1 MKSYQSSNIV
11 PKSGLLKMTLAALV
25 GGAAVGGITYLIA
38 LLFYLII
45 IFPIGMG
52 SLGGAIGKWAVQ
64 SGKVRNPLVASLFG
78 LLTGLT
84 IFGTLRGLE
93 FVESRSQISQIQAV
107 GNSVA
112 ANKTLT
118 PDQKGLGVVRIGR
131 YNIKNMGETGT
142 KIYWLIE
149 LAIISYLAI
158 SIPRA
163 MATEAFCE
171 SSNDWY
177 HRRTRLGNVEP
188 EETNEFLVLIKIP
201 HLPEA
206 VTLINTHI
214 KQVEA
219 GSLELYTKTVDDSKH
234 QEVLL
239 SINSTVVNKKGQ
251 LQIQEIET
259 SILSP
264 TEYQQLNLAI
274 PITPENLTST
284 EVAYEA
290 HDLDDR
296 QVADIVQQLPNYAA
310 IQATYLLKIASIRS
324 VPVTNTYQ
332 LGVVFD
338 RQQISTSQK
347 KQDFLE
353 ELSSEIRTP
362 GEAYVTLLNDDPES
376 LQAIRKIVTQPVYHK
391 QV

>member
-1 MKSYQSSNIV
+1 
-11 PKSGLLKMTLAALV
+11 MTLAALV

-45 IFPIGMG
+45 LFPIGMG
-52 SLGGAIGKWAVQ
+52 SMGGAIMKWAVQ

-84 IFGTLRGLE
+84 IFGTVRGLE
-93 FVESRSQISQIQAV
+93 FMESRHQISQTQTA
-107 GNSVA
+107 GASTA
-112 ANKTLT
+112 ANKT
-118 PDQKGLGVVRIGR
+118 PISDQNGLGVVRIGR
-131 YNIKNMGETGT
+131 YNIKNMGEVGT
-142 KIYWLIE
+142 KIYWLVE
-149 LAIISYLAI
+149 LAIISYLVI

-163 MATEAFCE
+163 MAAEAFCE

-177 HRRTRLGNVEP
+177 HLKTRWGNVEP
-188 EETNEFLVLIKIP
+188 AAMNRFLVLIKIP
-201 HLPEA
+201 HFSEA
-206 VTLINTHI
+206 GALINTQI
-214 KQVEA
+214 QKVEA

-239 SINSTVVNKKGQ
+239 SINSTMVDKKGQ
-251 LQIQEIET
+251 LQIQEVET

-264 TEYQQLNLAI
+264 TEYQQLKLAI
-274 PITPENLTST
+274 PIATENLTST

-290 HDLDDR
+290 HDLDDQ
-296 QVADIVQQLPNYAA
+296 QVAEIVQQLPSYAA
-310 IQATYLLKIASIRS
+310 IQATYLLKIASIKS
-324 VPVTNTYQ
+324 VPVINTYQ
-332 LGVVFD
+332 LGIVFD
-338 RQQISTSQK
+338 RQQISTFQK

-353 ELSSEIRTP
+353 ELSSEIKTP

-391 QV
+391 RD

>member
-1 MKSYQSSNIV
+1 
-11 PKSGLLKMTLAALV
+11 MTLAALV

-38 LLFYLII
+38 LLFYLIVL
-45 IFPIGMG
+45 FPIGMG
-52 SLGGAIGKWAVQ
+52 SVGGAIMKWAVQ

-78 LLTGLT
+78 LLTGLS

-93 FVESRSQISQIQAV
+93 FVESRNQVSQTLAL
-107 GNSVA
+107 GNSA
-112 ANKTLT
+112 ANKTQI

-142 KIYWLIE
+142 KIYWLVE
-149 LAIISYLAI
+149 LAIISSLVI

-163 MATEAFCE
+163 VAAEAFCE

-177 HRRTRLGNVEP
+177 HLKTRLGNVEP
-188 EETNEFLVLIKIP
+188 VAMNRFLVLIKIP
-201 HLPEA
+201 QFSEA
-206 VTLINTHI
+206 GMLINTQI
-214 KQVEA
+214 QKVEA

-264 TEYQQLNLAI
+264 TEYQQLKLAI
-274 PITPENLTST
+274 PLATENLIST

-290 HDLDDR
+290 HDLNDQ
-296 QVADIVQQLPNYAA
+296 QVADIVQQLPGYAA
-310 IQATYLLKIASIRS
+310 IQATYLLKITSIKS
-324 VPVTNTYQ
+324 LPVINTYQ
-332 LGVVFD
+332 LGIVFD
-338 RQQISTSQK
+338 RQEISTFQK

-353 ELSSEIRTP
+353 ELSSEIKTP

-376 LQAIRKIVTQPVYHK
+376 LQAIRKIVAQPVYHK
-391 QV
+391 QG

>member
-1 MKSYQSSNIV
+1 
-11 PKSGLLKMTLAALV
+11 MTLAALV

-45 IFPIGMG
+45 LFPIGMG
-52 SLGGAIGKWAVQ
+52 SVGGAIMKWAVQ
-64 SGKVRNPLVASLFG
+64 SGKVRNPLVASLCG

-84 IFGTLRGLE
+84 MFGTLRGLE
-93 FVESRSQISQIQAV
+93 FVESRNQVSQNKAISA
-107 GNSVA
+107 GTSA
-112 ANKTLT
+112 AATRT
-118 PDQKGLGVVRIGR
+118 PIPEQKGLGVVRIGR

-163 MATEAFCE
+163 MAAEAFCE

-177 HRRTRLGNVEP
+177 HLKTRLGNVEP
-188 EETNEFLVLIKIP
+188 AAMNRFLVLIKIP
-201 HLPEA
+201 HLSEA
-206 VTLINTHI
+206 GTLINTQI
-214 KQVEA
+214 DKVEA

-264 TEYQQLNLAI
+264 TEYQQLKLAI
-274 PITPENLTST
+274 PIATENFTST

-290 HDLDDR
+290 HDLDDQ
-296 QVADIVQQLPNYAA
+296 QVADIVQQLPNHPA
-310 IQATYLLKIASIRS
+310 IQATYLLKIASIKS

-332 LGVVFD
+332 LGIVFD
-338 RQQISTSQK
+338 RQQISTFQK

-353 ELSSEIRTP
+353 ELSSEIKTP

-391 QV
+391 QI

>member
-1 MKSYQSSNIV
+1 
-11 PKSGLLKMTLAALV
+11 MTLAALV
-25 GGAAVGGITYLIA
+25 GGAAVGGTTYLIA

-45 IFPIGMG
+45 LFPIGMG

-64 SGKVRNPLVASLFG
+64 SGKVRNPLVASFFG

-93 FVESRSQISQIQAV
+93 SVESRSQISQTQAV

-112 ANKTLT
+112 ANKT
-118 PDQKGLGVVRIGR
+118 PSSDQKGLGVVRIGR

-142 KIYWLIE
+142 KIYWLVE

-163 MATEAFCE
+163 MATESFCE

-177 HRRTRLGNVEP
+177 HRRTRLGNVELA
-188 EETNEFLVLIKIP
+188 EMNRFLVLVKIP
-201 HLPEA
+201 QLSEA
-206 VTLINTHI
+206 GTLINTHI
-214 KQVEA
+214 KKVEA

-239 SINSTVVNKKGQ
+239 SINSTMVDKKGQ
-251 LQIQEIET
+251 LQIQEVET

-264 TEYQQLNLAI
+264 TEYQQLKLAI
-274 PITPENLTST
+274 PVATENFTST
-284 EVAYEA
+284 EVTYEA
-290 HDLDDR
+290 HDLDDQ
-296 QVADIVQQLPNYAA
+296 QVADIVQQLPSYAA
-310 IQATYLLKIASIRS
+310 IQATYLLKIASIKS

-332 LGVVFD
+332 LGIVFD
-338 RQQISTSQK
+338 RQQISTFQK

-353 ELSSEIRTP
+353 ELSNEIKIP

-391 QV
+391 PV

>member
-1 MKSYQSSNIV
+1 
-11 PKSGLLKMTLAALV
+11 MTLAALV

-45 IFPIGMG
+45 LFPIGMG
-52 SLGGAIGKWAVQ
+52 SVGGAITKWAVQ

-93 FVESRSQISQIQAV
+93 FVESRHQISQTQTA
-107 GNSVA
+107 GASTA
-112 ANKTLT
+112 ANKT
-118 PDQKGLGVVRIGR
+118 PISDQNGLGVVRIGR
-131 YNIKNMGETGT
+131 YNIKNMGKIGT
-142 KIYWLIE
+142 QIYWLVE
-149 LAIISYLAI
+149 LAIISYLVI

-163 MATEAFCE
+163 IATEAFCE

-177 HRRTRLGNVEP
+177 HLKTRWGNVEP
-188 EETNEFLVLIKIP
+188 AAMNRFLVLIKIP
-201 HLPEA
+201 QLSEA
-206 VTLINTHI
+206 GALINTQI
-214 KQVEA
+214 QKVEA

-239 SINSTVVNKKGQ
+239 SINSTMVGKKGQ

-264 TEYQQLNLAI
+264 TEYQQLKLAI
-274 PITPENLTST
+274 PVATENLTST

-290 HDLDDR
+290 HDLDNQ
-296 QVADIVQQLPNYAA
+296 QVANIVQQLPNYSA
-310 IQATYLLKIASIRS
+310 IQATYLLKITSIKS
-324 VPVTNTYQ
+324 VPLMNTYQ
-332 LGVVFD
+332 LGIVFD
-338 RQQISTSQK
+338 RQQISTFQK

-353 ELSSEIRTP
+353 ELSSEIKIP

-376 LQAIRKIVTQPVYHK
+376 LQAIRKIVAQPVYHK
-391 QV
+391 RD

>member
-1 MKSYQSSNIV
+1 
-11 PKSGLLKMTLAALV
+11 MTLAALV

-45 IFPIGMG
+45 LFPIGMG
-52 SLGGAIGKWAVQ
+52 SVGGAIMKWAVQ
-64 SGKVRNPLVASLFG
+64 SGKVRNPLVASLCG

-84 IFGTLRGLE
+84 MFGTLRGLE
-93 FVESRSQISQIQAV
+93 FVESRNQVSQNKAISA
-107 GNSVA
+107 GTSA
-112 ANKTLT
+112 AATRT
-118 PDQKGLGVVRIGR
+118 PIPEQKGLGVVRIGR

-149 LAIISYLAI
+149 LSIISYLAI

-163 MATEAFCE
+163 MAAEAFCE

-177 HRRTRLGNVEP
+177 HLKTRLGNVEP
-188 EETNEFLVLIKIP
+188 AAMNRFLVLIKIP
-201 HLPEA
+201 HLSEA
-206 VTLINTHI
+206 GTLINTQI
-214 KQVEA
+214 DKVEA

-264 TEYQQLNLAI
+264 TEYQQLKLAI
-274 PITPENLTST
+274 PIATENFTST

-290 HDLDDR
+290 HDLDDQ
-296 QVADIVQQLPNYAA
+296 QVADIVQQLPNHPA
-310 IQATYLLKIASIRS
+310 IQATYLLKIASIKS

-332 LGVVFD
+332 LGIVFD
-338 RQQISTSQK
+338 RQQISTFQK

-353 ELSSEIRTP
+353 ELSSEIKTP

-391 QV
+391 QI

>member
-1 MKSYQSSNIV
+1 MKPYQSSNIV
-11 PKSGLLKMTLAALV
+11 PKSGLLKMTLAALI

-45 IFPIGMG
+45 IFPIGIG
-52 SLGGAIGKWAVQ
+52 SLGGAIGKWAVR

-93 FVESRSQISQIQAV
+93 FVESRRQIYQPQAV
-107 GNSVA
+107 GNIVA
-112 ANKTLT
+112 ANQT
-118 PDQKGLGVVRIGR
+118 PRSDQKGLGVVRIGR

-142 KIYWLIE
+142 KIYWLVE

-163 MATEAFCE
+163 MAAEAFCE

-177 HRRTRLGNVEP
+177 HRRTRLGNVNP
-188 EETNEFLVLIKIP
+188 EERDRFLVLIKIP

-206 VTLINTHI
+206 GTLINTHI
-214 KQVEA
+214 KKVEA
-219 GSLELYTKTVDDSKH
+219 GSLELYTKTVNDSKN

-264 TEYQQLNLAI
+264 TEYQQLQLSI
-274 PITPENLTST
+274 PITSENFTST

-290 HDLDDR
+290 HDLDDQ
-296 QVADIVQQLPNYAA
+296 QVAAIVQQLPNYTE
-310 IQATYLLKIASIRS
+310 IQATYLLKIASIKS

-338 RQQISTSQK
+338 RQQISTSQN

-353 ELSSEIRTP
+353 ELSSEIKIP

>member
-1 MKSYQSSNIV
+1 MKPYQSSNIV
-11 PKSGLLKMTLAALV
+11 PKSSLLKMTLAALI
-25 GGAAVGGITYLIA
+25 GGATVGGITYLIA

-45 IFPIGMG
+45 IFPISMG
-52 SLGGAIGKWAVQ
+52 SLGGAIGKWAVR
-64 SGKVRNPLVASLFG
+64 SGKVRHPLVASLFG
-78 LLTGLT
+78 LMTGLT
-84 IFGTLRGLE
+84 MFGTLRGLE
-93 FVESRSQISQIQAV
+93 FVESRRQIFQPQAV
-107 GNSVA
+107 GNIVA
-112 ANKTLT
+112 ANQT
-118 PDQKGLGVVRIGR
+118 PSSDQKGLGVVRIGR

-142 KIYWLIE
+142 KIYWLVE

-163 MATEAFCE
+163 MAAEAFCE

-177 HRRTRLGNVEP
+177 HRRTRLGNVKP
-188 EETNEFLVLIKIP
+188 EERDRFLVLIKIP

-206 VTLINTHI
+206 GTLINTHI
-214 KQVEA
+214 KKVEA
-219 GSLELYTKTVDDSKH
+219 GSLELYTKTVDDFKH

-239 SINSTVVNKKGQ
+239 SINSTLVNKKGQ

-264 TEYQQLNLAI
+264 TEYQQLKLAI
-274 PITPENLTST
+274 PITPENLNST

-290 HDLDDR
+290 HDLDDQ

-310 IQATYLLKIASIRS
+310 IQATYLLKIASIKS

-338 RQQISTSQK
+338 RQQISTSQN

-353 ELSSEIRTP
+353 ELSSEIKIP

>member
-206 VTLINTHI
+206 GTLINTHI